1 MKNPIRPILNYFAAS
16 KAELEK
22 VSWPTKKEVTRYS
35 ILVIVVAVATALFFA
50 TIDFGLGKVTDFILE
65 KRGITAQPQA
75 VPQTQEIPLENL
87 QGGDVQVET
96 TPVTEPS
103 N

>member
-22 VSWPTKKEVTRYS
+22 VKKKKKKEVVRYS
-35 ILVIVVAVATALFFA
+35 VLVIIVAVATALFFA